1 MFLKVDNISV
11 YYGKSCA
18 CQEVSIQVGHAEKV
32 CLLGRNGVG
41 KTTLLKSIMRLLPN
55 RNGTIY
61 VEGADI
67 AAMEP
72 HEVAK
77 LGIGYVPQGRMIF
90 PNLTVLENLKLGTT
104 IRKDKTKTIPELVF
118 EFFPLL
124 KARLKQRGGY
134 LSGGEQQMLAIGR
147 ALSGLP
153 KLILLDEPSE
163 GLAVVVIEELIKI
176 LKKLTYEMGLA
187 VFLVEQNLDMALE
200 IATRGYVMEKG
211 RTVAQGNTVELRDDE
226 IVKSHL
232 VV

>member
-1 MFLKVDNISV
+1 MFLQVDSISV

-18 CQEVSIQVGHAEKV
+18 CQEASLQVDHAEKV

-41 KTTLLKSIMRLLPN
+41 KTTLVKSIMRLLPN
-55 RNGTIY
+55 KNGTIY
-61 VEGADI
+61 FEGTDI
-67 AAMEP
+67 TPMEP

-104 IRKDKTKTIPELVF
+104 VQKNKPKAIPELVF

-163 GLAVVVIEELIKI
+163 GLAIIVTEELIKI
-176 LKKLTYEMGLA
+176 LKKLTYEMGLS

-211 RTVAQGNTVELRDDE
+211 RTVAQGNTLELQDDE

>member
-1 MFLKVDNISV
+1 MFLQVDNISV

-18 CQEVSIQVGHAEKV
+18 CHEVSIQVDNAEKV

-61 VEGADI
+61 VDGADI
-67 AAMEP
+67 AGMEP

-104 IRKDKTKTIPELVF
+104 IRKDKTKTIPEIVF

-124 KARLKQRGGY
+124 KVRLKQRGGY

-163 GLAVVVIEELIKI
+163 GLAVIVIEELFKI

-211 RTVAQGNTVELRDDE
+211 RTVAQGNTVELQDDE
-226 IVKSHL
+226 IVKSYL